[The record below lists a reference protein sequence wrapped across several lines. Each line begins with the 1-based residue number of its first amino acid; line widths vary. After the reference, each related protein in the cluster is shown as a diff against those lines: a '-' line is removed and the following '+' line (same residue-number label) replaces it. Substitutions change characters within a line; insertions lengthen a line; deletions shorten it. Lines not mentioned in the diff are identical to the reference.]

1 MQCSDDS
8 EATISCEEDI
18 SISDVSDEERKE
30 TSKLPNEAANG
41 IVNICIFFLI
51 LKNSSFPMNN
61 NFPQRQENVF
71 SGFFLV
77 ETFLYLL
84 FTYLQTNK

>member
-8 EATISCEEDI
+8 EATISCEEDM

-41 IVNICIFFLI
+41 KYLYFFLI
-51 LKNSSFPMNN
+51 FEK
-61 NFPQRQENVF
+61 
-71 SGFFLV
+71 
-77 ETFLYLL
+77 
-84 FTYLQTNK
+84 